1 MDSRFLSLLGLCKR
15 AGKLAAGE
23 TLALEAIEAH
33 KVRLVLVTE
42 DCSPRS
48 LRKLTNAC
56 GDRIPLMQVALSRAA
71 LGGALGWETCAAV
84 AVEDGGFA
92 ARLAALVAQA
102 QPEYAPLAEAAAA
115 RQEKLLRRKK
125 EKPRKKR

>member
-1 MDSRFLSLLGLCKR
+1 
-15 AGKLAAGE
+15 
-23 TLALEAIEAH
+23 
-33 KVRLVLVTE
+33 
-42 DCSPRS
+42 
-48 LRKLTNAC
+48 
-56 GDRIPLMQVALSRAA
+56 MQVALSRAA
-71 LGGALGWETCAAV
+71 LGGALGWEAGAAV

>member
-1 MDSRFLSLLGLCKR
+1 MDNRFLSLLGLCKR

-23 TLALEAIEAH
+23 TLALEALEAH
-33 KVRLVLVTE
+33 KARLVIVTE

-56 GDRIPLMQVALSRAA
+56 GQRVPLMQVTLSRAV
-71 LGGALGWETCAAV
+71 LGSALGWEACAAV
-84 AVEDGGFA
+84 AVEDAGFA
-92 ARLAALVAQA
+92 ARLAELVAQA
-102 QPEYAPLAEAAAA
+102 QPEYAALAEAAAA

-125 EKPRKKR
+125 EKPGRK